1 MIAAK
6 VIRLDFAKI
15 EFFEK
20 YVVVN
25 VREGITIDQEHF
37 ALYKEVFTAYF
48 NDKPYVYISD
58 RSLGY
63 NVNPMAYKYFEFSSI
78 LKGVAIVA
86 TGKISILNAEFE
98 KNFMAKPFRVFQNME
113 DAINWA
119 NLLCEPT

>member
-15 EFFEK
+15 ELFK
-20 YVVVN
+20 NYVIVN
-25 VREGITIDQEHF
+25 VREGVTLDQEHF

-48 NDKPYVYISD
+48 NENPYVYISD
-58 RSLGY
+58 RSQGY

-78 LKGVAIVA
+78 LKGVAIVT

-98 KNFMAKPFRVFQNME
+98 KKFMVKPFRVFQNME
-113 DAINWA
+113 EAINWA
-119 NLLCEPT
+119 NLVCKPS